1 MYVRSENA
9 DQHIRRTGE
18 RVKDAITKHEQFLSS
33 LKDDSDWAF
42 VIKIHAFLESLIT
55 SLVNSHSGEFRL
67 GAIAPRLPMNSSDGI
82 CKLELVKANQ
92 LLSSEQMR
100 FIRSLGEVR
109 NQLAHDVCMVEAFSF
124 DEYIGRLDSN
134 QKKNWKRDL
143 TYYAVEDP
151 SRHFPEAAI
160 TEPRVT
166 IAEALLDLI
175 CTIEGSIVL
184 VAMIKEGDDI
194 AKEDTK
200 QLIDSFIATTGAE
213 VETSTNSDD
222 LCSDS

>member
-1 MYVRSENA
+1 
-9 DQHIRRTGE
+9 
-18 RVKDAITKHEQFLSS
+18 
-33 LKDDSDWAF
+33 
-42 VIKIHAFLESLIT
+42 
-55 SLVNSHSGEFRL
+55 
-67 GAIAPRLPMNSSDGI
+67 
-82 CKLELVKANQ
+82 
-92 LLSSEQMR
+92 
-100 FIRSLGEVR
+100 
-109 NQLAHDVCMVEAFSF
+109 MVEAFSF